1 LFHQKT
7 PTFHA
12 EAMREA
18 DKQYSQLFTTYYP
31 ELLRFG
37 RRLVGDDYL
46 VEESIQETFLYFYER
61 GTDLAGVDN
70 QRSYL
75 YTAFRRRLLK
85 QKAIEAS
92 GRTLSTDI
100 RFDVADLQAPLT
112 DEPDARKKVAALL
125 NTLPWRQRE
134 AVYLKYFNQLSTR
147 EISEVMGIQ
156 PQVVSNTIYKALKKL
171 RDQDPGLLLLLLACW
186 SA

>member
-1 LFHQKT
+1 
-7 PTFHA
+7 
-12 EAMREA
+12 MREE
-18 DKQYSQLFTTYYP
+18 DKKYSQLFTTYYP

-61 GTDLAGVDN
+61 GTDLASVDN
-70 QRSYL
+70 QRAYL

-85 QKAIEAS
+85 QKAATLS
-92 GRTLSTDI
+92 SSQLSTDI

-112 DEPDARKKVAALL
+112 DEPDAREKVTALL

-134 AVYLKYFNQLSTR
+134 AVYLKYFNQLTAR

-171 RDQDPGLLLLLLACW
+171 RDQDPGLLLVLLACG
-186 SA
+186 AA